1 MLAVEAAT
9 TPGMN
14 IGVVT
19 RSVSSRSLVGAIV
32 AIQEGTS
39 TMDSNMDK
47 KIVDG
52 KVAVLVSPGYG
63 AGWYSWNLNHP
74 GLLFDPVIVDMVLEN
89 RHNEIE
95 DYVTRRCEESGI
107 DANEVYCGGSGDLVV
122 RWVEQGKIFRI
133 HEYDGSESLVLQE
146 NDDWIVA

>member
-1 MLAVEAAT
+1 
-9 TPGMN
+9 
-14 IGVVT
+14 
-19 RSVSSRSLVGAIV
+19 
-32 AIQEGTS
+32 
-39 TMDSNMDK
+39 MDSNMDK

-95 DYVTRRCEESGI
+95 DYVTRRCEENGI

-146 NDDWIVA
+146 NDDWLTA